1 METQMAMSPAE
12 QHRQGLHVAP
22 PAKGDISNPPTQMS
36 IPSTTSSPLSSAPPT
51 PGLPTLRQLSHMA
64 TSPLPQPADSP
75 KQPFLR
81 RTSSAMSLG
90 ARSTSSP
97 KLMRKGSRQLL
108 STQAEEA
115 EARPTP
121 KRSIS
126 NLIANLREAQ
136 VTMESIEG
144 PLQLTAAQIAMLHFT
159 KALAADSDSSESAE
173 TVVILHDACYGHRYS
188 RLKTTKST
196 LSMIV
201 ERPERIH
208 ASVLGASAAYVR
220 LGGHY
225 AGASNSPHPER
236 NSTAGPPFKIRRTAR
251 SIDITSSY
259 VTNVHGTAWMSEL
272 RTMCH
277 AAGERLAAGTK
288 ELGRAST
295 PTEPEKRKLHEGDL
309 YLAPESLDA
318 FQGALGGVA
327 DAVDAVFDPRTPTNR
342 AFVAIRP
349 PGHHCSAD
357 YPSGFCWVNNVHVGI
372 EYAAQTYGLTHA
384 AILDFDLHHGDGS
397 QAITWERNSRNNQKR
412 QNAKPNSKLKLS
424 PDIGYF
430 SLHDIN
436 SYPCEMGDDEKV
448 QAASLCVENAHGQSI
463 WNVHLQSWKDEA
475 EFWELYES
483 RYRILLDKARAF
495 LRHRTARLKAEGKVS
510 PHAAIF
516 ISAGFDASEWES
528 AGMQRH
534 KVNVPTEFYA
544 RFTRDVVRMAREAG
558 SGCDGKVISVLEG
571 GHLSGLCAEPPGLR
585 KGEEPIPQ
593 VPLDK
598 LMNGLRINGT
608 SSSPQL
614 SYDKSWWSADNL
626 NALEMKINP
635 LQPPQVKR
643 VRTGL
648 QPTYATPTESFAY
661 KVVDP
666 NKFARSVSGTMRDI
680 PLPPRPRTPALSEVD
695 WVVAT
700 QELSKLLIPV
710 DRQTLSCTAEELGG
724 TRTKKD
730 RQSAVPILTTTEDA
744 AQPRQLRDRKA
755 IKLPAAYAESTHSD
769 EAESLRSVSRSS
781 NGHGGNRR
789 QTMHV
794 VPSATAGE
802 ENTAPREQFKRR
814 ASRRLSA
821 GSAFGSLDGMMDS
834 EAPPVPALPTAPP
847 PALTTN
853 GYTKPPPIPIPA
865 AGTGIQM
872 KKMRAPTSK
881 SRKAP
886 DSTTAS
892 GPTLPVRAEDPSAA
906 SIAAPRTN
914 DVQIPMVPADAPTA
928 PRSVTEVDKLT
939 AGLNR
944 ISLELGSREESE
956 RKAKERDAAERRA
969 RGLKG
974 AETRRVNAAARKAAV
989 AGSGNKRGD
998 GVTQPAAKVEAV
1010 QSESGETA
1018 EGPAMADVPHAETV
1032 ERGATGDRHTN
1043 TDTVPGAP
1051 EETASLP
1058 DTHMESERPV
1068 VENVAL
1074 ETGQRTASDGF
1085 PFAANSPLLPEQL
1098 GTEQA
1103 ASAPVANGNIS
1114 TSPMLGQFAEQ
1125 SPAAP
1130 AAPDSAARQ
1139 LIRENSDAHIQ
1150 APQPKGNNSSTPLRS
1165 PLEKKSR
1172 PLPTF
1177 SSTGPI
1183 PFASQAAFPYSP
1195 TSKGKTKPDHSNP
1208 GSPSLPTSSP
1218 RRQGLNDSVGRK
1230 IDMRNISGHGNGVSR
1245 SMHDEGLA
1253 EDEITQGPT
1262 PGEEKDIWEVPET
1275 PVRAGLGM

>member
-1 METQMAMSPAE
+1 MEEQTAMSPAE

-22 PAKGDISNPPTQMS
+22 LAKGDISN
-36 IPSTTSSPLSSAPPT
+36 
-51 PGLPTLRQLSHMA
+51 TLTQLSHMA
-64 TSPLPQPADSP
+64 TSPLPQPAGSP

-97 KLMRKGSRQLL
+97 KLMRKGSRQSLG
-108 STQAEEA
+108 TQAEEA

-136 VTMESIEG
+136 VIMESIEE

-159 KALAADSDSSESAE
+159 KVLAVDSDSSESAE

-196 LSMIV
+196 LSIIV

-295 PTEPEKRKLHEGDL
+295 PTEPVKRKLHEGDL

-372 EYAAQTYGLTHA
+372 EYAAQTYGLTHV

-412 QNAKPNSKLKLS
+412 QNAKPNSKLKVS

-448 QAASLCVENAHGQSI
+448 QAASICVENAHGQSI

-475 EFWELYES
+475 EFWELYET
-483 RYRILLDKARAF
+483 RYRILLDKARVF
-495 LRHRTARLKAEGKVS
+495 LRHHTARLKAEGKVL
-510 PHAAIF
+510 PRAAIF

-571 GHLSGLCAEPPGLR
+571 GYSDRALCSGVLSHLSGLCAEPAGSR
-585 KGEEPIPQ
+585 KEEGSIAQ
-593 VPLDK
+593 TSLNE
-598 LMNGLRINGT
+598 LMNGLRINGK

-614 SYDKSWWSADNL
+614 PYDKSWWSADNL

-680 PLPPRPRTPALSEVD
+680 PLPPRPRTPALPEVD

-710 DRQTLSCTAEELGG
+710 DRQTLSCTPEELGG

-730 RQSAVPILTTTEDA
+730 RQSAMPVLTTTEDA
-744 AQPRQLRDRKA
+744 VQPRQLRDRKA

-802 ENTAPREQFKRR
+802 ENTAPREQFQRR

-834 EAPPVPALPTAPP
+834 DAPPVPALPTAPP
-847 PALTTN
+847 SASITN
-853 GYTKPPPIPIPA
+853 GYMKPPPIPTPA

-892 GPTLPVRAEDPSAA
+892 VPTLPVRAEDLSAA
-906 SIAAPRTN
+906 FIAAPRTN
-914 DVQIPMVPADAPTA
+914 DVQMPMVPVVVPTA
-928 PRSVTEVDKLT
+928 PHSVTEVDKLT
-939 AGLNR
+939 SGLNR
-944 ISLELGSREESE
+944 ISLKLGSREESE

-998 GVTQPAAKVEAV
+998 GAAQPAAKAEMT
-1010 QSESGETA
+1010 QSESDETA
-1018 EGPAMADVPHAETV
+1018 ESPAMAGVPGAEKA
-1032 ERGATGDRHTN
+1032 EREMIGDRHTN

-1058 DTHMESERPV
+1058 DTQIESERPA

-1074 ETGQRTASDGF
+1074 DTEQRTGSEGF
-1085 PFAANSPLLPEQL
+1085 PFAANSPLLPELL
-1098 GTEQA
+1098 GAEQA
-1103 ASAPVANGNIS
+1103 APAPVANGSSS
-1114 TSPMLGQFAEQ
+1114 TSPLLSQFAEQ
-1125 SPAAP
+1125 NLAAP

-1139 LIRENSDAHIQ
+1139 LIRENNDTHIH
-1150 APQPKGNNSSTPLRS
+1150 APQPNGNNLSFPLRS
-1165 PLEKKSR
+1165 AREKKFR

-1177 SSTGPI
+1177 SSVPPI
-1183 PFASQAAFPYSP
+1183 PFASQAALAHSP
-1195 TSKGKTKPDHSNP
+1195 ASKGKAKPDHSNP
-1208 GSPSLPTSSP
+1208 GSPIGPL

-1275 PVRAGLGM
+1275 PVRAGLGR

>member
-1 METQMAMSPAE
+1 MEEQTAMSPAE
-12 QHRQGLHVAP
+12 QHRQELHVAP
-22 PAKGDISNPPTQMS
+22 PAKGDISN
-36 IPSTTSSPLSSAPPT
+36 
-51 PGLPTLRQLSHMA
+51 TLTQLSHMA
-64 TSPLPQPADSP
+64 TSPLPQPAGSP

-97 KLMRKGSRQLL
+97 KLIRKGSRQSL

-136 VTMESIEG
+136 VTMESIEE
-144 PLQLTAAQIAMLHFT
+144 PAQLTAAQIAMLHFT
-159 KALAADSDSSESAE
+159 KVLTAESDPSESAE

-236 NSTAGPPFKIRRTAR
+236 NPTAGPPFKIRRTAR

-259 VTNVHGTAWMSEL
+259 VTTVHGTAWMSEL
-272 RTMCH
+272 RTMCN
-277 AAGERLAAGTK
+277 AAGDRLAAGTK
-288 ELGRAST
+288 ELCRAST

-327 DAVDAVFDPRTPTNR
+327 DAVDAVFDTRTPTTR

-412 QNAKPNSKLKLS
+412 QNAKPNSKLKLG

-448 QAASLCVENAHGQSI
+448 QAASICVENAHGQSI
-463 WNVHLQSWKDEA
+463 WNVHLQPWRNDA

-483 RYRILLDKARAF
+483 RYRVLLDKARGF
-495 LRHRTARLKAEGKVS
+495 LSHHTARLKAEGKVF
-510 PHAAIF
+510 PRAAIF

-544 RFTRDVVRMAREAG
+544 RFTRDVVQVAHEVG
-558 SGCDGKVISVLEG
+558 SGCDGRVVSVLEG
-571 GHLSGLCAEPPGLR
+571 GYSDRALCSGVLSHLSGLCAEPAGPR
-585 KGEEPIPQ
+585 EEEGPIAQ
-593 VPLDK
+593 MPLDK
-598 LMNGLRINGT
+598 LMNGLRINGK
-608 SSSPQL
+608 SSPPHL
-614 SYDKSWWSADNL
+614 RYDKSWWSVENL
-626 NALEMKINP
+626 TALEMKVNP
-635 LQPPQVKR
+635 LEPPQVKR

-680 PLPPRPRTPALSEVD
+680 PLPARPRTPALPEVD

-710 DRQTLSCTAEELGG
+710 NRQTLSCTAEELGG
-724 TRTKKD
+724 ARTKKD
-730 RQSAVPILTTTEDA
+730 RQSAMPVLTTTEDA

-794 VPSATAGE
+794 VPSATAGV
-802 ENTAPREQFKRR
+802 ENTAPREQFQRR

-821 GSAFGSLDGMMDS
+821 ESAFGSLDGMMDP
-834 EAPPVPALPTAPP
+834 EAPPVPALPTALP
-847 PALTTN
+847 PASTNN
-853 GYTKPPPIPIPA
+853 GYMKPPSIPIPA
-865 AGTGIQM
+865 VGTGIQM

-881 SRKAP
+881 PRKAP
-886 DSTTAS
+886 NSTITAS
-892 GPTLPVRAEDPSAA
+892 APIPPARAEDPSPT
-906 SIAAPRTN
+906 SIATPNAD
-914 DVQIPMVPADAPTA
+914 DVHMPTVPADVPTVL
-928 PRSVTEVDKLT
+928 PSVTEVDKLT
-939 AGLNR
+939 SGLNR
-944 ISLELGSREESE
+944 ISLKLGSREESE
-956 RKAKERDAAERRA
+956 PKAKERDAAERRA

-998 GVTQPAAKVEAV
+998 GVTQPAVKVETA

-1018 EGPAMADVPHAETV
+1018 EGPAMAGVPPAEAV
-1032 ERGATGDRHTN
+1032 EQGVAGDRHAN
-1043 TDTVPGAP
+1043 TDTLPGAP
-1051 EETASLP
+1051 EETTSLP
-1058 DTHMESERPV
+1058 DMQMESERPA
-1068 VENVAL
+1068 VENVSL
-1074 ETGQRTASDGF
+1074 DMEQRTASDGF
-1085 PFAANSPLLPEQL
+1085 PFAAKSPPLPQQRAAEQ
-1098 GTEQA
+1098 TA
-1103 ASAPVANGNIS
+1103 PAPVANGGIS
-1114 TSPMLGQFAEQ
+1114 TSPLLSEVVEQ

-1130 AAPDSAARQ
+1130 TAPDSAARQ
-1139 LIRENSDAHIQ
+1139 LIQEYKETHIQ
-1150 APQPKGNNSSTPLRS
+1150 APGPNGNVFSSPLRS
-1165 PLEKKSR
+1165 PREKKSR
-1172 PLPTF
+1172 PLPSF

-1183 PFASQAAFPYSP
+1183 PFAPQSVFAHSP
-1195 TSKGKTKPDHSNP
+1195 ASKGKARTNQSNP
-1208 GSPSLPTSSP
+1208 GSPLAPTGP
-1218 RRQGLNDSVGRK
+1218 LRRQGLIDGIDRK

-1245 SMHDEGLA
+1245 SMHEEGLA

-1262 PGEEKDIWEVPET
+1262 SGDEKDIWEVPET
-1275 PVRAGLGM
+1275 PVRQGLGR